1 MAGFTTKQCA
11 ADSAH
16 APCSWAATANSIA
29 SPLSHNYL
37 SAENT
42 AMSEE
47 VAATLEV
54 DLPEEQQEAGEEK
67 PKEDPK
73 DGDGEAAG
81 GAADGEAEPPVK
93 EKPQE
98 EEKPQQSDPEE
109 PEDDVPIVLVTG
121 ASGYLASH
129 VVQQLLQD
137 GRFRVRGTIRNLD
150 NEKKVKF
157 LRELVPE
164 AKYPL
169 RLIEADLL
177 KPKTWAE
184 AVRRCRYVAHVA
196 SPLIVKAKAADGIK
210 PAVEGTTSVLKA
222 CAEAGTVRRVVVT
235 SSTVTVVGLA
245 GDPSKP
251 ADHVFTEADF
261 ASEEMGTPYEKSK
274 VRAERA
280 AWEFVKGLEKD
291 KQFELAVVCPG
302 LLEGPL
308 LNQTHQEGSVGF
320 LARVLAG
327 KMSRLP
333 DIHFALADVRDT
345 ARAHIAALE
354 KAEAAG
360 NRYISYTEVMSFKE
374 MAQILADE
382 FKPQGYKIGVK
393 NLPKAAMWAAKLFN
407 SQAKTMYTMVG
418 KKFNYSNEKMKGE
431 LGVEPRPAKDSII
444 DTGYSIIEMGI
455 VPKKPGYLGHPSTR
469 PPPTEPTAAEA
480 VEGDA
485 PQEASSEPAKTE
497 EKPAEQEPAKADE
510 AASEQTKTEE
520 PAAKAEEPQ
529 KTEEPTKAEEA
540 TSEEPTKVEETPSS
554 EEPAKEQTPSSEEPA
569 KEEQTPPSEEP
580 AKEEQTPPS
589 EEPAKVEETPAEE
602 PVAAE
607 EPTKEEEP
615 VSEPPK
621 EEPVE
626 ATPTQEPE
634 TQKPEAKEEPPTEQT
649 TTTQEQPEPTQ
660 EEDPPTEPTNDD
672 SAAQEEQ
679 KESKSQDAVDV
690 QNEAATD
697 ADTES

>member
-1 MAGFTTKQCA
+1 
-11 ADSAH
+11 
-16 APCSWAATANSIA
+16 
-29 SPLSHNYL
+29 
-37 SAENT
+37 
-42 AMSEE
+42 MSEE

-54 DLPEEQQEAGEEK
+54 DLPEEQQEAGEEKPKADDK

-196 SPLIVKAKAADGIK
+196 SPLIVKGKAADGIK

-245 GDPSKP
+245 GDPGKP

-634 TQKPEAKEEPPTEQT
+634 TQEPEAKEEPPTEQT

>member
-1 MAGFTTKQCA
+1 
-11 ADSAH
+11 
-16 APCSWAATANSIA
+16 
-29 SPLSHNYL
+29 
-37 SAENT
+37 
-42 AMSEE
+42 MSEE

-54 DLPEEQQEAGEEK
+54 DVPEEQQEAGEEKPKADEK

-137 GRFRVRGTIRNLD
+137 GRFRVRGTVRNFD

-196 SPLIVKAKAADGIK
+196 SPLIVKTKSPNEFIK
-210 PAVEGTTSVLKA
+210 PAVEGTTNVLKA

-261 ASEEMGTPYEKSK
+261 ASDETGTPYEKSK
-274 VRAERA
+274 VRAEKA

-302 LLEGPL
+302 MLEGPL

-320 LARVLAG
+320 LAKVLAG

-333 DIHFALADVRDT
+333 DIHFALADVRDA

-360 NRYISYTEVMSFKE
+360 NKYLSYTEVMSLKE

-407 SQAKTMYTMVG
+407 SQAKMMYTMVG

-431 LGVEPRPAKDSII
+431 LGVEPNPAKDTII

-469 PPPTEPTAAEA
+469 PPPPEPA
-480 VEGDA
+480 EGDA

-520 PAAKAEEPQ
+520 PATKAEEPQ

-554 EEPAKEQTPSSEEPA
+554 EEPAKE
-569 KEEQTPPSEEP
+569 EQ
-580 AKEEQTPPS
+580 
-589 EEPAKVEETPAEE
+589 TPAEE

-615 VSEPPK
+615 VSEP
-621 EEPVE
+621 VE

-634 TQKPEAKEEPPTEQT
+634 TQEPETQEEPPTEQTT

-660 EEDPPTEPTNDD
+660 EEDPPTEPTNED

-679 KESKSQDAVDV
+679 KESKSQDTVDA
-690 QNEAATD
+690 QNEAATN